1 MLEASPRTKSKFLNR
16 GEVWV
21 DAENFDVSRITGQP
35 AKNSSSW
42 IRRSQFGYRYAKS
55 ESFWLPESTDADADA
70 LVFGH
75 TEVKIR
81 YQDYRI
87 NSELKVSPDGR

>member
-1 MLEASPRTKSKFLNR
+1 M
-16 GEVWV
+16 
-21 DAENFDVSRITGQP
+21 
-35 AKNSSSW
+35 
-42 IRRSQFGYRYAKS
+42 YRYAKFG
-55 ESFWLPESTDADADA
+55 SFWLPVSTDADADA

-87 NSELKVSPDGR
+87 NSESGAAPSGK